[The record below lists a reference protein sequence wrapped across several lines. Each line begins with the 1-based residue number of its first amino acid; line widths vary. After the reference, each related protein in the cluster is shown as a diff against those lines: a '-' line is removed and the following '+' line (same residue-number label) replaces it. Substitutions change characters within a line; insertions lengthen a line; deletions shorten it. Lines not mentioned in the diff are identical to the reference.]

1 MTLRS
6 VCYSLLRAY
15 VTAGLKFYY
24 RKIIIH
30 GKENIPESPVLFTPN
45 HQNAFMDALV
55 IVCFHHKPVYFL
67 TRADIFKSPWAMRVL
82 NFLRMVPIYRIR
94 DGVESLAKNQETFDR
109 CAELFKQG
117 NSIVIFPEGNHGSE
131 RRVRPV
137 GKGFTRIVFETL
149 KKYPHLNL
157 SIIPVGLNYSC
168 PGSFL
173 GGVSIYFGKPLTA
186 NRYDMESRGSANQL
200 RADVESSLQ
209 QLTMHVDDPSRYA
222 DVLRHL
228 ENSGNDF
235 LDPVTTNQRVN
246 EILKGINPPPASKDR
261 PLHPMQMISRTLS
274 SVINFIPL
282 ATWKIIARGIKDPVF
297 TGSLKF
303 AFGIFAFPAF
313 YLLVGLGLF
322 FVFGSTASIVW
333 LALATPSMLFRK

>member
-6 VCYSLLRAY
+6 VCYSLLRVY
-15 VTAGLKFYY
+15 VKAGLNFYF

-30 GKENIPESPVLFTPN
+30 GKENIPEGPALFTPN

-55 IVCFHHKPVYFL
+55 IVCFHRKPVYFL
-67 TRADIFKSPWAMRVL
+67 TRADIFKSPWIISML
-82 NFLRMVPIYRIR
+82 EFLRMIPIYRIR
-94 DGVESLAKNQETFDR
+94 DGVESLGKNQQTFDR

-149 KKYPHLNL
+149 KKYPQLNL
-157 SIIPVGLNYSC
+157 SVIPVGLNYSD
-168 PGSFL
+168 PRSFL
-173 GGVSIYFGKPLTA
+173 GDISIYFGKSLAA
-186 NRYDMESRGSANQL
+186 NRYSSESRSSANQL
-200 RADVESSLQ
+200 RADVESSLK
-209 QLTMHVDDPSRYA
+209 QLTMHVGDPSRYA
-222 DVLRHL
+222 DVMCQL

-235 LDPVTTNQRVN
+235 LDPVVTNERVKD
-246 EILKGINPPPASKDR
+246 ILAGINPPVAVKARSR
-261 PLHPMQMISRTLS
+261 HPVQLIVRALS

-282 ATWKIIARGIKDPVF
+282 TMWGKIRSGIKDPVF

-313 YLLVGLGLF
+313 YLLLAAGFF
-322 FVFGSTASIVW
+322 FVSGYIAGSIW
-333 LALATPSMLFRK
+333 LAVAFPSMLFRK